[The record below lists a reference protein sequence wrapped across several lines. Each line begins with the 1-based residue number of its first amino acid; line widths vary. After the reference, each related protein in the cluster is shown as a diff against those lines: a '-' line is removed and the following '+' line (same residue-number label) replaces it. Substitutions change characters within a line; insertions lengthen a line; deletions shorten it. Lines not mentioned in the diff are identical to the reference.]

1 MSEIKGWQN
10 HRLDKIG
17 ELYSGATPS
26 TANSS
31 FWGGDI
37 VWITPSDLSE
47 LNTAYLHDSKKKIT
61 EKGYNACSA
70 HLLPP
75 NSITISSRAPIGYV
89 ALPQVEFC
97 TNQGCKSILLSDA
110 FDPEFTYHN
119 VRFHINKLKN
129 LGEGTTF
136 AEISKAALA
145 TIELPFPHNRKE
157 QTQIAAILSTIDKA
171 IEQTEA
177 IIAKQQRIKTGL
189 MQDLL
194 TRGIDKAGNIRSEA
208 THEFKDSLLGRIPM
222 AWEVKTLASVSE
234 FITSGSR
241 GWAQY
246 YSVEGATFIR
256 IGNLTR
262 EHINLRLD
270 DIIHVQPP
278 ESSEGKRTSVL
289 LGDILISITA
299 DLGII
304 GVVPANLGE
313 AYVNQHVA
321 LLRPKETGELSRF
334 WGWYLSSRRGQV
346 QIEKLN
352 ESGAKAGLSLPSVG
366 NLLVPDFSE
375 REKVQITK
383 QLDRTTN
390 SIIDQNTRLAK
401 LRRLKTG
408 LMQDLLTGKVRV
420 TDLFTPSNN

>member
-194 TRGIDKAGNIRSEA
+194 TRGIDEAGNIRSEA
-208 THEFKDSLLGRIPM
+208 THEFKDSPLGRIPVE
-222 AWEVKTLASVSE
+222 WEVRSISNFAESIVDCPHTTPNFQESGILVARTFNIKSGCFGGEYSYVSE
-234 FITSGSR
+234 EE
-241 GWAQY
+241 Y
-246 YSVEGATFIR
+246 HER
-256 IGNLTR
+256 IQRLEPMPDDIVFTR
-262 EHINLRLD
+262 EAP
-270 DIIHVQPP
+270 V
-278 ESSEGKRTSVL
+278 
-289 LGDILISITA
+289 
-299 DLGII
+299 
-304 GVVPANLGE
+304 GE
-313 AYVNQHVA
+313 AFVIPEKMKVCLGQRTMLIRCMKAVA
-321 LLRPKETGELSRF
+321 LPDFFVHQIYSEEMRVRFDRMVGGTTNPHLNVADVRSLLFKCPKIPEQTEILQT
-334 WGWYLSSRRGQV
+334 LKNAQTIIT
-346 QIEKLN
+346 QN
-352 ESGAKAGLSLPSVG
+352 ESVRRKY
-366 NLLVPDFSE
+366 
-375 REKVQITK
+375 VQ
-383 QLDRTTN
+383 Q
-390 SIIDQNTRLAK
+390 
-401 LRRLKTG
+401 KTG

-420 TDLFTPSNN
+420 TDLLTPSNN